1 MKGKSIIVVDDDE
14 IILRG
19 LKNVLEL
26 EGYHVDTAETGRNA
40 VEKSKTRYYNLAL
53 LDIKLPDIEGTDL
66 LIKMHDIHPKMVK
79 IMVTG
84 FPGLESAVKSLNMGA
99 DAYLMKPVKP
109 RELLKVVRE
118 KLMAQEDAEK
128 MNQEK
133 VKEWIETRVQKLKH
147 GER

>member
-1 MKGKSIIVVDDDE
+1 VDDDK

-26 EGYHVDTAETGRNA
+26 EGYHVDTAETGQNA
-40 VEKSKTRYYNLAL
+40 VEKSETCYYNLAL

-66 LIKMHDIHPKMVK
+66 LIKMHDSLPKMVK

-109 RELLKVVRE
+109 RELLKIVRE
-118 KLMAQEDAEK
+118 KLMAQEEAEK

-133 VKEWIETRVQKLKH
+133 VKEWIETRVRKLKH

>member
-1 MKGKSIIVVDDDE
+1 
-14 IILRG
+14 
-19 LKNVLEL
+19 
-26 EGYHVDTAETGRNA
+26 
-40 VEKSKTRYYNLAL
+40 
-53 LDIKLPDIEGTDL
+53 
-66 LIKMHDIHPKMVK
+66 
-79 IMVTG
+79 MVTG

>member
-66 LIKMHDIHPKMVK
+66 LIKIWLLVFLGWR
-79 IMVTG
+79 VR
-84 FPGLESAVKSLNMGA
+84 SSL
-99 DAYLMKPVKP
+99 
-109 RELLKVVRE
+109 
-118 KLMAQEDAEK
+118 
-128 MNQEK
+128 
-133 VKEWIETRVQKLKH
+133 
-147 GER
+147 